1 MSDGENNPGNDQEIQ
16 EKDDKIQGKDQEIQ
30 KQDQE
35 IQEKTKKF
43 LDFEP
48 ALASPEA
55 KRGSKRYKAVAS
67 EQVQEEKP

>member
-1 MSDGENNPGNDQEIQ
+1 MEKTIQ
-16 EKDDKIQGKDQEIQ
+16 EMIKKYKKKMTKFRE
-30 KQDQE
+30 KTKKFRNKTKKFKK
-35 IQEKTKKF
+35 KTKKF